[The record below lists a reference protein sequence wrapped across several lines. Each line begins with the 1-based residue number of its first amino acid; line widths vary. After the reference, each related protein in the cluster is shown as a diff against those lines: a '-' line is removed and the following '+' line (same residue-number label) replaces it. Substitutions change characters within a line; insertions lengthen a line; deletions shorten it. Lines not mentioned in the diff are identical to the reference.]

1 MFNPY
6 YHFKLSS
13 CNILQNDQLLELNP
27 NNEITSVCLDQSW
40 RRGWFLH
47 QKMPHSKNTL
57 NPIPLA
63 LVHFCTT
70 PPISYDFSWKY
81 LEIELQKFWLLVFI
95 YEKEFYI
102 FLEFFSMIFMLNKL
116 FCHFVCHLLEVW
128 GSYRWF
134 ITRGLICPQP
144 TLD

>member
-1 MFNPY
+1 MLVQTYTLCNHAPCKKSLY
-6 YHFKLSS
+6 LSPEHGVTTVKM
-13 CNILQNDQLLELNP
+13 IGKWTQ
-27 NNEITSVCLDQSW
+27 CL
-40 RRGWFLH
+40 H
-47 QKMPHSKNTL
+47 L

-128 GSYRWF
+128 GSYIWF